1 MAKRATATNWEIVTR
16 DDEGAMVNIDFDSPI
31 VDTLLAS
38 LFLWVQ
44 AVLTAWMA
52 AGRLTRFA
60 RCAIR
65 MSSLSAT
72 DP

>member
-1 MAKRATATNWEIVTR
+1 MAKRATATNWEVIIR
-16 DDEGAMVNIDFDSPI
+16 DDEGAMVNIDFDCPHYGYSNGVFI
-31 VDTLLAS
+31 SVGAS
-38 LFLWVQ
+38 GVG
-44 AVLTAWMA
+44 AWMV